1 MHIQTPQNVNTRLN
15 NILMPTFEKVSK
27 ENKNAYQMGDFNINL
42 INYDCHN
49 PTTQF
54 LEGIFP
60 ISFFPQ

>member
-1 MHIQTPQNVNTRLN
+1 MSIQDFN

-60 ISFFPQ
+60 LVSSHNNTVSQ